1 MRGLFS
7 AVITI
12 LYIKSFEQQSLTTYP
27 TNLKIWKFYVDNT
40 FSILDRGNVDS
51 IIEHL
56 NNQQPSICFI
66 TETENDCKLTFLV
79 TAVSREPGGRP
90 TTGVYRKM
98 IN

>member
-56 NNQQPSICFI
+56 NNQQPSICF
-66 TETENDCKLTFLV
+66 TMETE
-79 TAVSREPGGRP
+79 
-90 TTGVYRKM
+90 
-98 IN
+98 